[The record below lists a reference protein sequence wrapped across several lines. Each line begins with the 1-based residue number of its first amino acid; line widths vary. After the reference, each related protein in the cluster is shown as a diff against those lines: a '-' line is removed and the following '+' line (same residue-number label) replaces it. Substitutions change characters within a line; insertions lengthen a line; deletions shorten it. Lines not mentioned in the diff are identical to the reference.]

1 VTTQNYQTHTHKP
14 VATFVAT
21 VFWVAAAVGFTAAWD
36 GARWG
41 WPLGVGSLLAS
52 VLTLISISRV
62 YTTRLQDRIIGLEE
76 RLRAERLLAPAQ
88 LAAWQ
93 TLSPKQV
100 VALRFASDSEF
111 AILAARAAGED
122 LKPDAIKR
130 AVTAWRADHRRT

>member
-1 VTTQNYQTHTHKP
+1 MPQTYQTHTHKP

-21 VFWVAAAVGFTAAWD
+21 VFWVASVVGFTAAWD
-36 GARWG
+36 GAVWG
-41 WPLGVGSLLAS
+41 RPVGIGGLLLA
-52 VLTLISISRV
+52 VLTLLSISRV
-62 YTTRLQDRIIGLEE
+62 YTTRLQDRIIALEE

-88 LAAWQ
+88 LAEWQ

-111 AILAARAAGED
+111 AVLAARAAAEG

-130 AVTAWRADHRRT
+130 AVTDWRADHRRT